1 MRFVIRFTGRERP
14 QAERGEQFFF
24 DQRDNLSRLVAFK
37 QLKRQSA
44 HREDL
49 IRTKG
54 GIRFTGAMVHV
65 NDVVEAASF
74 LVPEFVA
81 EGFQTA
87 LEMLFPAGRKLR
99 GDLER
104 VEPERL
110 NLHRL
115 SSPG

>member
-1 MRFVIRFTGRERP
+1 MWLVIRFTGSERP

-24 DQRDNLSRLVAFK
+24 DLRDNLSRLVAFE

-44 HREDL
+44 HGEDL
-49 IRTKG
+49 IGTKS

-65 NDVVEAASF
+65 NDVVEAPRF
-74 LVPEFVA
+74 LIPEFVA

-87 LEMLFPAGRKLR
+87 LELLLPAGRKLR

-104 VEPERL
+104 VEPE
-110 NLHRL
+110 
-115 SSPG
+115 